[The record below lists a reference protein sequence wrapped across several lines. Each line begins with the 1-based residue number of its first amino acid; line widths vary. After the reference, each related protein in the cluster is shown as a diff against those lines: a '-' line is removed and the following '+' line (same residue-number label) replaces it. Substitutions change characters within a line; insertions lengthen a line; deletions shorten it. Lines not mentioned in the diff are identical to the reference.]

1 MEPVLANTSA
11 RRLFERRFKVPVL
24 SDYVLLVPKSKLEDT
39 LKPRAE
45 LLEKKPDAK
54 K

>member
-1 MEPVLANTSA
+1 MPRIKQLKE
-11 RRLFERRFKVPVL
+11 RLPREKRL
-24 SDYVLLVPKSKLEDT
+24 SDYVLLIPKSKLNDT

-45 LLEKKPDAK
+45 LLEKKPAK

>member
-1 MEPVLANTSA
+1 MSITKRGVAIQDVP
-11 RRLFERRFKVPVL
+11 PVL
-24 SDYVLLVPKSKLEDT
+24 SDYVLVVAKSKLEDT

>member
-1 MEPVLANTSA
+1 MLRAGFLE
-11 RRLFERRFKVPVL
+11 RLPRDPVL
-24 SDYVLLVPKSKLEDT
+24 SGYVLLVPKSKLEDT